1 MMVLSMENYMKRHT
15 HMLIKVFI
23 KATLAAATSVL
34 VLGCSANYQS
44 ITEADKA
51 PRASFAP
58 TVNVENIKSHMH
70 FLADD
75 LLQGR
80 ETGSQGHEIASLY
93 IAGEFAKYGLKP
105 AGDQVDGKTSYVQRI
120 NFRKGLLVQES
131 PIFKVE
137 GPNENFELSYPDDFL
152 SSPDLVSTQSDVTAP
167 LVFVGYGIVAPNLNH
182 DDYAGLDVTGK
193 IVVAL
198 SGKPKSF
205 PSEEGAHV
213 ASSSQ
218 KSMYAVEHGAVG
230 YITLTTPSNEKV
242 RPYKNSLNYIYS
254 PRMRWVQNNGIPA
267 NVNPELKGAA
277 YLSLPAAEKL
287 FAQGPTPID
296 DIYAQLE
303 KDESPLGFEL
313 PLTVSI
319 QRQTTH
325 EDLTSPNVVA
335 ILEGS
340 DPILK
345 NEYVVFSAHSDHI
358 GIAKTV
364 KKDKI
369 NNGAMDNA
377 SGTSVL
383 METARIF
390 ANLPTPPKRSII
402 FIAVTGE
409 EKGLLGADYFARN
422 PTVPVGSMV
431 ANVNLDMPILTYEF
445 ADIIAFGANHS
456 SMKSS
461 VEAAVKNVGL
471 TLSDDPW
478 PEQNLFTRSDHYSFV
493 KQGIPAVFLV
503 PGLQA
508 KDPNVDGSKVF
519 GEFLSTNYHKPSDDM
534 TQAFKWEA
542 ATTFTEVNFQIGLAL
557 ANQAQKPTWNEG
569 DFFGETFA
577 K

>member
-1 MMVLSMENYMKRHT
+1 MKPPIN
-15 HMLIKVFI
+15 MLIKTIF
-23 KATLAAATSVL
+23 AAAASVL

-44 ITEADKA
+44 KTDAANASLAAA
-51 PRASFAP
+51 P
-58 TVNVENIKSHMH
+58 NVENIKSHMR

-75 LLQGR
+75 LLEGR

-93 IAGEFAKYGLKP
+93 IAGEFAKYGLMP

-131 PIFKVE
+131 PTFSVVGPKGKV
-137 GPNENFELSYPDDFL
+137 ELSYPDDFL

-182 DDYAGLDVTGK
+182 DDYAGLDVEGK
-193 IVVAL
+193 IVVVL

-213 ASSSQ
+213 ASGSE
-218 KSMYAVEHGAVG
+218 KSKYAAQRGAVG
-230 YITLTTPSNEKV
+230 YITLTTPSNETA

-254 PRMRWVQNNGIPA
+254 PRMRWVQDNGIPA
-267 NVNPELKGAA
+267 NVDPELKAGA

-287 FAQGPTPID
+287 FAQGPTPIAD
-296 DIYAQLE
+296 VFAQLE
-303 KDESPLGFEL
+303 NDESPKGFDL
-313 PLTVSI
+313 PITVSLK
-319 QRQTTH
+319 RATLH
-325 EDLTSPNVVA
+325 EDLSSPNVVG

-340 DPILK
+340 DPVLK

-383 METARIF
+383 METARMF
-390 ANLPTPPKRSII
+390 ANLPVAPKRSII

-409 EKGLLGADYFARN
+409 EKGLLGADYYARN

-445 ADIIAFGANHS
+445 ADVIAFGANHS
-456 SMKSS
+456 SMKAS

-503 PGLQA
+503 PGLQS
-508 KDPNVDGSKVF
+508 KDPNIDGSKVF
-519 GEFLSTNYHKPSDDM
+519 GEFLSTNYHKPGDDM
-534 TQAFKWEA
+534 SQPFKWEA
-542 ATTFTEVNFQIGLAL
+542 AKTFTEVNFQIGLAL
-557 ANQAQKPTWNEG
+557 ANQTEKPTWNDG
-569 DFFGETFA
+569 DFFGETFS

>member
-1 MMVLSMENYMKRHT
+1 MKRPT
-15 HMLIKVFI
+15 KVLL
-23 KATLAAATSVL
+23 KVTLAAAASVL
-34 VLGCSANYQS
+34 VLGCSATYQS
-44 ITEADKA
+44 SNDSATASLA
-51 PRASFAP
+51 PNIA
-58 TVNVENIKSHMH
+58 NIKSHMH

-75 LLQGR
+75 LLEGR

-105 AGDQVDGKTSYVQRI
+105 AGDHIDQDAGDSVTELERSYVQRI

-131 PIFKVE
+131 PRFKIE
-137 GPNENFELSYPDDFL
+137 GPNESIELSYPDDYL
-152 SSPDLVSTQSDVTAP
+152 SGPDLVSSTSNISAP
-167 LVFVGYGIVAPNLNH
+167 IVFVGYGIVAPNLNH
-182 DDYAGLDVTGK
+182 DDYAGLEVDGK

-198 SGKPKSF
+198 SGKPSSF

-213 ASSSQ
+213 ASGAQ
-218 KSMYAVEHGAVG
+218 KAKYAAQRGAVG
-230 YITLTTPSNEKV
+230 YITLTTPSNEKA

-254 PRMRWVQNNGIPA
+254 PRMRWVQDDGVPA
-267 NVNPELKGAA
+267 NVNPELKGSA

-287 FAQGPTPID
+287 FAQGPTPIA

-303 KDESPLGFEL
+303 NDESPKGFNL
-313 PLTVSI
+313 PITVSLS
-319 QRQTTH
+319 RETTH
-325 EDLTSPNVVA
+325 EDLSSPNVVG

-340 DPILK
+340 DPVLK

-383 METARIF
+383 METARMF
-390 ANLPTPPKRSII
+390 ANLPVAPKRSII

-409 EKGLLGADYFARN
+409 EKGLLGADFYARN

-445 ADIIAFGANHS
+445 ADVIAFGANHS
-456 SMKSS
+456 SMKAS
-461 VEAAVKNVGL
+461 VEVAAKNVGL

-503 PGLQA
+503 PGLQS

-519 GEFLSTNYHKPSDDM
+519 GEFLSTNYHKPGDDM
-534 TQAFKWEA
+534 SQPFKWEA
-542 ATTFTEVNFQIGLAL
+542 AKTFTEVNFQIGLAL
-557 ANQAQKPTWNEG
+557 ANQPEKPTWNEG

>member
-1 MMVLSMENYMKRHT
+1 MEDYMKRPIN
-15 HMLIKVFI
+15 MLIKTTF
-23 KATLAAATSVL
+23 AAAASVL

-44 ITEADKA
+44 KTDAA
-51 PRASFAP
+51 NASFTAAA
-58 TVNVENIKSHMH
+58 NVENIKSHMH

-75 LLQGR
+75 LLEGR

-93 IAGEFAKYGLKP
+93 IAGEFAKYGLMP

-131 PIFKVE
+131 PTFSVV
-137 GPNENFELSYPDDFL
+137 GPKESFELSYPDDFL
-152 SSPDLVSTQSDVTAP
+152 SGPDLVSTQSDVTAP

-182 DDYAGLDVTGK
+182 DDYAGLDVEGK
-193 IVVAL
+193 IVVVL

-213 ASSSQ
+213 ASGSE
-218 KSMYAVEHGAVG
+218 KSKYAAQRGAIG
-230 YITLTTPSNEKV
+230 YITLTTPSNEKA

-254 PRMRWVQNNGIPA
+254 PRMRWVQDDGVPA
-267 NVNPELKGAA
+267 NVDPELKAGA

-287 FAQGPTPID
+287 FAQGPRPIAD
-296 DIYAQLE
+296 VFAQLE
-303 KDESPLGFEL
+303 SDESPKGFDL
-313 PLTVSI
+313 PITVSLK
-319 QRQTTH
+319 RETTH
-325 EDLTSPNVVA
+325 EDLSSPNVVG

-383 METARIF
+383 METARMF
-390 ANLPTPPKRSII
+390 ANLPVAPKRSII

-409 EKGLLGADYFARN
+409 EKGLLGADYYARN

-445 ADIIAFGANHS
+445 ADVIAFGASHS
-456 SMKSS
+456 SMKAS

-503 PGLQA
+503 PGLQS
-508 KDPNVDGSKVF
+508 KDPNIDGSKVF
-519 GEFLSTNYHKPSDDM
+519 GEFLSTNYHKPGDDM
-534 TQAFKWEA
+534 SQPFKWEA
-542 ATTFTEVNFQIGLAL
+542 AKTFTEVNFQIGLAL
-557 ANQAQKPTWNEG
+557 ANQAEKPSWNEG

-577 K
+577 E

>member
-1 MMVLSMENYMKRHT
+1 MKPT
-15 HMLIKVFI
+15 INMLIKTTFAAAASILVLGYSANHQSKI
-23 KATLAAATSVL
+23 DAANASLAAA
-34 VLGCSANYQS
+34 
-44 ITEADKA
+44 
-51 PRASFAP
+51 P
-58 TVNVENIKSHMH
+58 NVENIKSHMH

-75 LLQGR
+75 LLEGR

-93 IAGEFAKYGLKP
+93 IAGEFAKYGLIT

-131 PIFKVE
+131 PTFSVV
-137 GPNENFELSYPDDFL
+137 GPTENLELSYPDDFL
-152 SSPDLVSTQSDVTAP
+152 SSPDLVSTHSDVTAA

-182 DDYAGLDVTGK
+182 DDYAGLDVEGK
-193 IVVAL
+193 IVVVL

-213 ASSSQ
+213 ASGSE
-218 KSMYAVEHGAVG
+218 KSKYAAQRGAVG
-230 YITLTTPSNEKV
+230 YITLTTPSNEKA
-242 RPYKNSLNYIYS
+242 RPYKNALNYIYS
-254 PRMRWVQNNGIPA
+254 PRMRWVQDNGIPA
-267 NVNPELKGAA
+267 NVDPELKAGA

-287 FAQGPTPID
+287 FAQGPTPIAD
-296 DIYAQLE
+296 VFAQLE
-303 KDESPLGFEL
+303 NDESPKGFDL
-313 PLTVSI
+313 PITVSLK
-319 QRQTTH
+319 RATLH
-325 EDLTSPNVVA
+325 EDLSSPNVVG

-340 DPILK
+340 DPVLK

-383 METARIF
+383 METARMF
-390 ANLPTPPKRSII
+390 ANLPVAPKRSII

-409 EKGLLGADYFARN
+409 EKGLLGADYYARN

-445 ADIIAFGANHS
+445 ADVIAFGANHS
-456 SMKSS
+456 SMKAS

-503 PGLQA
+503 PGLQS
-508 KDPNVDGSKVF
+508 KDPNIDGSKVF

-534 TQAFKWEA
+534 SQPFKWEA
-542 ATTFTEVNFQIGLAL
+542 AKTFTEVNFQIGLAP
-557 ANQAQKPTWNEG
+557 ANQTEKPTWNDG
-569 DFFGETFA
+569 DFFGETFS